1 MGLLAILLVALGIFK
16 LYVLGRVNW
25 EDFEE
30 RASYLPIDV
39 ERLSE
44 IVQVI
49 LLTDGLVSLLC
60 GAYILFI

>member
-1 MGLLAILLVALGIFK
+1 MGFLAILLVALGISK
-16 LYVLGRVNW
+16 LHILGKVNW
-25 EDFEE
+25 EVFEE
-30 RASYLPIDV
+30 NISNLPVNV

>member
-1 MGLLAILLVALGIFK
+1 MGFLAILLVALGISK
-16 LYVLGRVNW
+16 LYILGKVDW
-25 EDFEE
+25 KVFEE
-30 RASYLPIDV
+30 RISNLPVNV

-60 GAYILFI
+60 GTYILFI